1 MKQGISLPQ
10 IPKKLQAD
18 NKELYDYLF
27 GLQQAL
33 LTKQTD
39 DYSAVD
45 SGSVPIGTILMY
57 AVATAPS
64 NYLIC
69 NGAAISRT
77 TYNKLFA
84 VIGTAYGTGDGT
96 TTFNLPNYQAVV
108 PKGVGTQTINTRAKT
123 APAFATVEEDQ
134 GQLIEGSLGNTGEGG
149 VAFSGSCSGAF
160 VLGTNTDNSVY
171 TSGGSGHR
179 YLIDFDS
186 SKSTGARA
194 GTTTREN
201 SIGTN
206 FIIRYQ

>member
-10 IPKKLQAD
+10 IPKNLLD
-18 NKELYDYLF
+18 TNKELYDYLF

-33 LTKQTD
+33 LSKQTD

-69 NGAAISRT
+69 DGSAISRT

-84 VIGTAYGTGDGT
+84 VIGTAWGSGDGS

-108 PKGVGTQTINTRAKT
+108 PKGVGTQTINTRTKT
-123 APAFATVEEDQ
+123 APAFAAVEEDQ
-134 GQLIEGSLGNTGEGG
+134 AQGHVHQQNYMS
-149 VAFSGSCSGAF
+149 SGSGGRAAATNSYNATPISASDFTGVMAESSFGAPR
-160 VLGTNTDNSVY
+160 T
-171 TSGGSGHR
+171 
-179 YLIDFDS
+179 
-186 SKSTGARA
+186 

>member
-10 IPKKLQAD
+10 IPKKLLD
-18 NKELYDYLF
+18 TDKDLYDYLF

-33 LTKQTD
+33 LAKQTD

-45 SGSVPIGTILMY
+45 KVSSGSVPIGTILMY
-57 AVATAPS
+57 AVATAPT

-69 NGAAISRT
+69 DGSAISRT
-77 TYNKLFA
+77 TYAGLFS

-108 PKGVGTQTINTRAKT
+108 PKGVGTQTINTRIKT
-123 APAFATVEEDQ
+123 GPAFAAVEEDQ
-134 GQLIEGSLGNTGEGG
+134 FQGFGLDTNDYY
-149 VAFSGSCSGAF
+149 SGAVHYHAVADQPGKVGAPQHAATSDNTITGF
-160 VLGTNTDNSVY
+160 FKNDGTN
-171 TSGGSGHR
+171 GKPR
-179 YLIDFDS
+179 
-186 SKSTGARA
+186 TGL
-194 GTTTREN
+194 TTREN

>member
-10 IPKKLQAD
+10 IPKNLQAD

-33 LTKQTD
+33 LAKQTD

-69 NGAAISRT
+69 NGSAISRT
-77 TYNKLFA
+77 TYSKLFA
-84 VIGTAYGTGDGT
+84 TIGTAYGTGDGS

-123 APAFATVEEDQ
+123 APAFAAVEEDQ
-134 GQLIEGSLGNTGEGG
+134 MQQITGSITNVPGASDASTYDG
-149 VAFSGSCSGAF
+149 AFSGENAGGGA
-160 VLGTNTDNSVY
+160 VGEY
-171 TSGGSGHR
+171 TSR
-179 YLIDFDS
+179 TIYFDS
-186 SKSTGARA
+186 ADSPNART